1 MMRGNCLISVRSIGK
16 KLTVVVD
23 EATSPAA
30 WDSLPRPLP
39 TAPFSIVGTIS
50 DGFSRSGSCQDFRFP
65 GWSKLLTSS
74 TTSVITSIML
84 KVWSMLISS
93 ALLFAMACGGWPAN
107 AKAADPAFGFL
118 ENYCIECHTV
128 DDPGGQ
134 REFET
139 LDFANTHLDTQIKM
153 QEIVDQLTLGSM
165 PPVDADQPSDSE
177 RVAAIEQLTRVLE
190 SMREK
195 SSSTGGQSVLRRLSR
210 REYRNTVGDL
220 LAIDMTMFDPT
231 TEFPTDNLSQHFDN
245 IDDTLVTSGHLL
257 EKYLDAADRC
267 VEKALAVEQRPQT
280 KEWVYKDN
288 FVQQPELN
296 RAHKLAFNYK
306 HLVLYDHP
314 LNDKPEGAYGHLH
327 QFADGVPVDGVYEI
341 KVLAQALHRDTPYNK
356 RTIFIDLDEPFRMGI
371 RPGDTSIGDMVH
383 TQPIQPKLAETVIAD
398 NELKWYTFNI
408 PLDRGFAPRF
418 TFENGQHDVRGSYSR
433 VFRNHVNT
441 LPASVR
447 GGRGIVEFRN
457 AVIKHG
463 QLPQIRIDEVRIRG
477 PVDVDWPT
485 RSQQRL
491 LGGTS
496 FDPKQASELIQKFAS
511 RAYRRPPTTEE
522 VAGLVGIYESR
533 VAGGHTPFQAYKDT
547 LKAAMCSPAFLY
559 LSPPPSAEATALS
572 QHGLAE
578 RLSYF
583 LTSSMPDDRLR
594 SLADKGKLDDR
605 QTLREETMRLLGSKS
620 SDAFVADFLDSWLNL
635 RALGSMPPDPK
646 ASREY
651 YAAGLE
657 PEMKQ
662 ETRLFLR
669 DLIDRNASALLFLS
683 ADYSFV
689 NRDLAKLYGIEDQV
703 PVDAAA
709 DFHRV
714 VFRDSRRG
722 GLLGQASVLTVSA
735 NGIET
740 SPVVRGVWLLENV
753 VGTPTP
759 PPPDDVPTLDP
770 DVRGAKSIRDQLV
783 RHSESAACNLCHR
796 KIDPL
801 GFALEGFDPIGRV
814 RQYYDARGKQKIDT
828 SGVLP
833 GGDTFSGP
841 AELRQRLLERKEFF
855 VRTVTNRLLSHALGR
870 RIESSDRA
878 AVDGIIGQVQ
888 EDDYP
893 MADLIV
899 AIVTSDLFQRR

>member
-1 MMRGNCLISVRSIGK
+1 MRWSNVYSLFISF
-16 KLTVVVD
+16 T
-23 EATSPAA
+23 
-30 WDSLPRPLP
+30 
-39 TAPFSIVGTIS
+39 
-50 DGFSRSGSCQDFRFP
+50 
-65 GWSKLLTSS
+65 
-74 TTSVITSIML
+74 
-84 KVWSMLISS
+84 
-93 ALLFAMACGGWPAN
+93 LLFAIPWGGGNGSAV
-107 AKAADPAFGFL
+107 AVEPAFAFL
-118 ENYCIECHTV
+118 ENYCIECHTA
-128 DDPGGQ
+128 DDPGGE

-139 LDFANTHLDTQIKM
+139 LDFANTHLDTQIKL
-153 QEIVDQLTLGSM
+153 QEIIDQLTLGSM
-165 PPVDADQPSDSE
+165 PPEDADQPSDVE
-177 RVAAIEQLTRVLE
+177 RVGAIEQLTGVLE
-190 SMREK
+190 SMRAK
-195 SSSTGGQSVLRRLSR
+195 TSSTGGQSVLRRLSR

-231 TEFPTDNLSQHFDN
+231 MEFPADNLSHHFDN
-245 IDDTLVTSGHLL
+245 IGDTLVTSGHLL
-257 EKYLDAADRC
+257 EKYLDAADHC
-267 VEKALAVEQRPQT
+267 VEKSLALTQPPKTQ
-280 KEWVYKDN
+280 EWVYQDD

-296 RAHKLAFNYK
+296 RAHRLAFNYK

-314 LNDKPEGAYGHLH
+314 LNEKPEGAYGHLH
-327 QFADGVPVDGVYEI
+327 RFADGVPVDGMYEV
-341 KVLAQALHRDTPYNK
+341 KVLAEALHRDTPYNK
-356 RTIFIDLDEPFRMGI
+356 RTTFIDLDEPFRMGI
-371 RPGDTSIGDMVH
+371 RPGDTSLGDMVH
-383 TQPIQPKLAETVIAD
+383 TQPIQPKLAEAVID
-398 NELKWYTFNI
+398 DDELKWYTFKI

-418 TFENGQHDVRGSYSR
+418 TFENGQHDVRGAYTR
-433 VFRNHVNT
+433 VFRNHVDT

-447 GGRGIVEFRN
+447 DGKGIVACRN
-457 AVIKHG
+457 AVIKYG
-463 QLPQIRIDEVRIRG
+463 QLPQIRIHEVRIRG
-477 PVDVDWPT
+477 PVDVQWPT
-485 RSQQRL
+485 QSQQRL
-491 LGGTS
+491 LGGAS
-496 FDPKQASELIQKFAS
+496 FAEENASELIREFAS
-511 RAYRRPPTTEE
+511 RAYRRPATAEE
-522 VAGLVGIYESR
+522 VAGLVRLYESR
-533 VAGGHTPFQAYKDT
+533 IRSGGSPFQAYKDT
-547 LKAAMCSPAFLY
+547 LKAALCSPAFLY
-559 LSPPPSAEATALS
+559 FSPPDSAATNELS

-594 SLADKGKLDDR
+594 RLADEGRLDEP
-605 QTLREETMRLLGSKS
+605 QTLRDETKRILGSRA

-662 ETRLFLR
+662 ETQLFLR
-669 DLIDRNASALLFLS
+669 DLIDRNASVLSFLN
-683 ADYSFV
+683 ANYSFV
-689 NRDLAKLYGIEDQV
+689 NRDLAKLYGVEDQV
-703 PVDAAA
+703 PVDEAA

-714 VFRDSRRG
+714 VFRDKRRG

-770 DVRGAKSIRDQLV
+770 DVRGAKSIREQLV

-814 RQYYDARGKQKIDT
+814 RQSYDARGKQTIDT

-833 GGDTFSGP
+833 GGETFSGP

-870 RIESSDRA
+870 RIEASDRR
-878 AVDGIIGQVQ
+878 AVDAIIGQVRA
-888 EDDYP
+888 DDYP
-893 MADLIV
+893 TADLIA
-899 AIVTSDLFQRR
+899 AIVTSDLFQQR